1 MNLNIPQKYFILSCN
16 EKGSVRIF
24 KNTRRRAYLAES
36 SFFDLAL
43 NDIID
48 LTDNSVII
56 NKVLPDGKEYLNEF
70 FQIINKNQGKSVT
83 HVLRAMA
90 TKESITKQIYNEIGD
105 SLVDK
110 VDVTKAVTGMVF
122 KTNNYLPDHRV
133 KEDLVSDVRKEFLDK
148 DSKVSPE
155 TFALLATL
163 YGSHDLKT
171 YFTPFELKELKTS
184 IENNQDD
191 PTYEKLYELSKRLNR
206 VILTLLG

>member
-1 MNLNIPQKYFILSCN
+1 MDLNIPQKYFILSCN

-24 KNTRRRAYLAES
+24 KNTRRRAFLAEA

-56 NKVLPDGKEYLNEF
+56 NKLLPDDKAYLNEF

-90 TKESITKQIYNEIGD
+90 TKEKITQQIYNEIGD

-110 VDVTKAVTGMVF
+110 VDVTKAVTGVIK
-122 KTNNYLPDHRV
+122 KTNNYIPNYQV
-133 KEDLVSDVRKEFLDK
+133 KKDLVADMRKEILNADRI
-148 DSKVSPE
+148 SPD
-155 TFALLATL
+155 TFAVVSTL
-163 YGSHDLKT
+163 YGNHDLKT
-171 YFTPFELKELKTS
+171 FFTPFEQKQLHHKIKEAS
-184 IENNQDD
+184 VD
-191 PTYEKLYELSKRLNR
+191 PTYDKLISLSKRLNM
-206 VILTLLG
+206 VVLTVLG